1 MVDRQYELPVDLR
14 HKSEVAQDRIGTMII
29 VVVMAITTFLL
40 FLLSVNVGLIMA
52 RGASA
57 LPDVALLENW
67 RPNESTRIFDRTGK
81 LVANI
86 HGDEDRVVVPLS
98 EISPNIQRAVLAV
111 EDNRF
116 YQHQGVDIRGTF
128 RAAASNFS
136 GDDVQGGSTVT
147 QQLVKNLFLSPERSM
162 RRKIAEAILAV
173 RVERHYDKNKILEFY
188 LNQVYFGNQSYGI
201 EKAARR
207 YFRKP
212 AKELTIAESA
222 LLAGLLKAPEGL
234 SPYTRPEAARERQE
248 LVLHE
253 MLENGYITRS
263 QYEDA
268 KEEKLTLNTR
278 AVKSSVHPFFVTHV
292 IQELEREFGSDVVRR
307 GGLKVYTTMHPQVQ
321 EAAEEVLMANFNAL
335 PKYSNVDQVAM
346 VVEDVET
353 GEILAMVG
361 GTDFEKNQFNNAT
374 QARRAAGSTFK
385 PFVYLTGF
393 RLGMLSPETMLVDK
407 PISFN
412 TGYSIWSPKNW
423 DGKYMGAMT
432 ARKALTLSRN
442 TTTVQVGMRLGI
454 SEVTKTCEL
463 AGIESPIDQNNSS
476 LLGSSGMSPFEMTN
490 AYATFARGGVRLEPT
505 SIRKLLDSRGREV
518 ELERHDAKRVFE
530 DAPVGNLV
538 SILVDV
544 VDKGTGRNARVPGRQ
559 VAGKTGTTDKVRDV
573 WFMGFTPD
581 MVAGVWMGNEKYVP
595 LKGVFSFHAA
605 KVWGEF
611 AKKYYEIRNVPARD
625 FPMPETILVKKSVI
639 GGEAAAENAAVPL
652 PPAAGNEPALGE
664 LDNGTGTPMATSA
677 SGDLKPLVPLTATPT
692 QATPT
697 GPMPSLPKPS
707 SSDIKKEPT
716 TP

>member
-147 QQLVKNLFLSPERSM
+147 QQLVKNLFLSPERSI

-248 LVLHE
+248 LVLP
-253 MLENGYITRS
+253 S
-263 QYEDA
+263 A
-268 KEEKLTLNTR
+268 
-278 AVKSSVHPFFVTHV
+278 S
-292 IQELEREFGSDVVRR
+292 R
-307 GGLKVYTTMHPQVQ
+307 GG
-321 EAAEEVLMANFNAL
+321 
-335 PKYSNVDQVAM
+335 
-346 VVEDVET
+346 
-353 GEILAMVG
+353 
-361 GTDFEKNQFNNAT
+361 
-374 QARRAAGSTFK
+374 
-385 PFVYLTGF
+385 GF
-393 RLGMLSPETMLVDK
+393 
-407 PISFN
+407 
-412 TGYSIWSPKNW
+412 
-423 DGKYMGAMT
+423 
-432 ARKALTLSRN
+432 
-442 TTTVQVGMRLGI
+442 
-454 SEVTKTCEL
+454 
-463 AGIESPIDQNNSS
+463 
-476 LLGSSGMSPFEMTN
+476 
-490 AYATFARGGVRLEPT
+490 
-505 SIRKLLDSRGREV
+505 
-518 ELERHDAKRVFE
+518 
-530 DAPVGNLV
+530 
-538 SILVDV
+538 
-544 VDKGTGRNARVPGRQ
+544 
-559 VAGKTGTTDKVRDV
+559 
-573 WFMGFTPD
+573 
-581 MVAGVWMGNEKYVP
+581 
-595 LKGVFSFHAA
+595 
-605 KVWGEF
+605 
-611 AKKYYEIRNVPARD
+611 
-625 FPMPETILVKKSVI
+625 
-639 GGEAAAENAAVPL
+639 AAVL
-652 PPAAGNEPALGE
+652 RKQ
-664 LDNGTGTPMATSA
+664 S
-677 SGDLKPLVPLTATPT
+677 
-692 QATPT
+692 
-697 GPMPSLPKPS
+697 
-707 SSDIKKEPT
+707 
-716 TP
+716 